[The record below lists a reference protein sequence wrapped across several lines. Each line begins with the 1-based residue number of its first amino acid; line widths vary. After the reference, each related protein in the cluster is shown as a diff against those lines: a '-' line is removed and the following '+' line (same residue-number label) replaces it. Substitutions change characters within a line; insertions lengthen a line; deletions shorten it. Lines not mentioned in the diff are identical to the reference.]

1 MILFTGSKLSTGAS
15 AQMEDLQDEE
25 GPQLQSPPKSL
36 ERVGLQGFA
45 VRPGLPRPQGSAG
58 MPGAQGPPGRAGR
71 PGPQGLQGA
80 PGVAGPPG
88 RAGRPGPQGL
98 QGAPGVAGLPGM
110 QGASGHPGP
119 AGPPGLPGG
128 QDPAAHPSSVRLSGT
143 NIIGQKDLTHS
154 DENPLSANEKITTQ
168 DTFVLFAATW
178 AIFGTIEIITILC
191 ILHLMMQI
199 RRRGKW
205 APTQSALQNNNV
217 SQIVFLS
224 LKF

>member
-58 MPGAQGPPGRAGR
+58 MPGAQ
-71 PGPQGLQGA
+71 
-80 PGVAGPPG
+80 GPPG

-217 SQIVFLS
+217 SQIVFFIFKVLI
-224 LKF
+224 

>member
-80 PGVAGPPG
+80 PGVAG
-88 RAGRPGPQGL
+88 
-98 QGAPGVAGLPGM
+98 LPGM

-143 NIIGQKDLTHS
+143 NIIGQKDFTHS

-168 DTFVLFAATW
+168 DTFVLFAAT
-178 AIFGTIEIITILC
+178 
-191 ILHLMMQI
+191 
-199 RRRGKW
+199 
-205 APTQSALQNNNV
+205 
-217 SQIVFLS
+217 
-224 LKF
+224 

>member
-58 MPGAQGPPGRAGR
+58 MPGAQ
-71 PGPQGLQGA
+71 
-80 PGVAGPPG
+80 GPPG